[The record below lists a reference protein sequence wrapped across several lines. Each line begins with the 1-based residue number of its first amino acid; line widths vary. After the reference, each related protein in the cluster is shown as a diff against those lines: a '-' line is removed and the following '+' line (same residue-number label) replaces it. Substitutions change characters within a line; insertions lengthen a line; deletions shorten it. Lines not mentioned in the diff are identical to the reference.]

1 MVKVEDEVDS
11 NVKLRAEVMEVLEE
25 SYGKRYEF
33 FGFTE
38 EEIEGNNGSSEIDF
52 TINRDGGNNVEDEE
66 TVNKVGDK
74 MEISCKGC
82 KAASNSEL
90 GLTEHLQRSFK
101 CIGYNTMC
109 PVCNNYYRGEKG
121 LKIHLARSKCK
132 DGNVEDL
139 IPACCVPSIG
149 SISEVLTCQENI
161 HSTVSQ
167 NRELS
172 DLSSLEKLPTRKP
185 IKWPRMSD
193 TKNWS
198 ALEDVVDA
206 QLPNRCYVKNG
217 INMIEMVLYEE
228 AEKMFGVVE
237 FKKRKNHMSRR
248 QQKMA
253 ETKK

>member
-1 MVKVEDEVDS
+1 
-11 NVKLRAEVMEVLEE
+11 
-25 SYGKRYEF
+25 
-33 FGFTE
+33 
-38 EEIEGNNGSSEIDF
+38 
-52 TINRDGGNNVEDEE
+52 
-66 TVNKVGDK
+66 

-82 KAASNSEL
+82 KAAFNSEL
-90 GLTEHLQRSFK
+90 VLTEHLQRSFK

-139 IPACCVPSIG
+139 IPACCVPSID
-149 SISEVLTCQENI
+149 SNSEVLTCQENI
-161 HSTVSQ
+161 HSAVSQ
-167 NRELS
+167 NRVLS
-172 DLSSLEKLPTRKP
+172 DLSTLEKLPTRKP

-237 FKKRKNHMSRR
+237 FKKDEKPCV
-248 QQKMA
+248 
-253 ETKK
+253 TKTTKDGGNKERNKQIEESIYKS